1 MYEKISNLTSMFFK
15 SSKGNLMYEFLI
27 SKFNG
32 KRGPQKK
39 LSLEQI
45 VMLNIYRFHFKNGG
59 LKNYLKIIKGSIS
72 SFLILNS
79 GKDCKGWRSQFRS
92 VAKE

>member
-1 MYEKISNLTSMFFK
+1 MSGYCIKNQLENKSFKRNKEVKMRSVPARAVSFGCFIS
-15 SSKGNLMYEFLI
+15 FL
-27 SKFNG
+27 
-32 KRGPQKK
+32 
-39 LSLEQI
+39 L
-45 VMLNIYRFHFKNGG
+45 
-59 LKNYLKIIKGSIS
+59 GSIS

>member
-1 MYEKISNLTSMFFK
+1 MIHRKAEIALQRLASQFPIVGITGPRQSGK
-15 SSKGNLMYEFLI
+15 STLAKMTF
-27 SKFNG
+27 
-32 KRGPQKK
+32 PQKNAYH
-39 LSLEQI
+39 LMTNL
-45 VMLNIYRFHFKNGG
+45 L
-59 LKNYLKIIKGSIS
+59 GSIS